1 MSCAHGT
8 IRTSVASNRGL
19 AQRLDGEA
27 GPGYTRSEK
36 RERPAM
42 TYRTKR
48 LTIAIGAMLV
58 SALGTIAA
66 HAADL
71 QKVRFGTDWKAE
83 AEHGGYYQ
91 AIATGIY
98 RRYGLDVEL
107 RQGGPQVNHAQLL
120 AAGRLD
126 FNIATNSFVPLNF
139 VQQNVPMV
147 AVAAIFQKDPSV
159 LIAHPGQGD
168 DSFAALKGKPIMI
181 GSDTRIG
188 SWIFL
193 KKKFGYSDSQI
204 RPYTFSVAPFLANP
218 QAIQQGYLSS
228 EPFTIEKAGVKPVV
242 LLIADAG
249 YSSYSSLI
257 ETSDRLVHA
266 NPDLVQRF
274 VDASIEGWHSYLY
287 GDPAP
292 ADALIK
298 RDNPEMT
305 DALLA
310 YGIAK
315 LKEYGI
321 VDSGAA
327 KTDGIGAMTDARWRD
342 FFDTMSDAGVYPKD
356 MDYKKAFTL
365 QFVNKKVGIEP

>member
-1 MSCAHGT
+1 MRGISMQFN
-8 IRTSVASNRGL
+8 IVAAIALL
-19 AQRLDGEA
+19 ALA
-27 GPGYTRSEK
+27 
-36 RERPAM
+36 A
-42 TYRTKR
+42 
-48 LTIAIGAMLV
+48 AVGAA
-58 SALGTIAA
+58 SAQT
-66 HAADL
+66 
-71 QKVRFGTDWKAE
+71 VRFGTDWKAE
-83 AEHGGYYQ
+83 AEHGGYYE

-98 RRYGLDVEL
+98 RRHGLDVQL

-139 VQQNVPMV
+139 VREKIPMV

-159 LIAHPGQGD
+159 LIAHPGRGN

-181 GSDTRIG
+181 GSDTRVG

-193 KKKFGYSDSQI
+193 KKKFGYTDDQI

-218 QAIQQGYLSS
+218 GAIQQGYLTS
-228 EPFTIEKAGVKPVV
+228 EPFTIEQTGVKPIV

-249 YSSYSSLI
+249 YSSYASLI
-257 ETSDRLVHA
+257 ETSQQLVGE

-274 VDASIEGWHSYLY
+274 VDASIEGWVNYLY

-292 ADALIK
+292 ANALIK
-298 RDNPEMT
+298 RDNSEMT

-315 LKEYGI
+315 IKEYGI
-321 VDSGAA
+321 VDSGDA
-327 KTDGIGAMTDARWRD
+327 KKYGIGAMTDARWRD
-342 FFDTMSDAGVYPKD
+342 FFDTVAGTGVYPTD

-365 QFVNKKVGIEP
+365 QFVDKKVGMRP

>member
-1 MSCAHGT
+1 MKRGHWRAFRARRLKISFLRSQRSVLAAVVGVLVGALIGT
-8 IRTSVASNRGL
+8 AAAA
-19 AQRLDGEA
+19 AQARA
-27 GPGYTRSEK
+27 
-36 RERPAM
+36 PAQ
-42 TYRTKR
+42 
-48 LTIAIGAMLV
+48 AQAQ
-58 SALGTIAA
+58 A
-66 HAADL
+66 
-71 QKVRFGTDWKAE
+71 QPVRFGTDWKAE

-98 RRYGLDVEL
+98 RRYGLDVAL

-139 VQQNVPMV
+139 VRQNIPMV

-168 DSFAALKGKPIMI
+168 DSLAALKGKPIMI

-193 KKKFGYSDSQI
+193 KKKFGYTDDQI
-204 RPYTFSVAPFLANP
+204 RPYAFSVAPFLADP
-218 QAIQQGYLSS
+218 KAIQQGYLSS
-228 EPFTIEKAGVKPVV
+228 EPFTIEQAGVKPVV
-242 LLIADAG
+242 LLLADAG

-257 ETSDRLVHA
+257 ETSDKLVRDH
-266 NPDLVQRF
+266 PDLVQHF
-274 VDASIEGWHSYLY
+274 VDASIEGWYSYLY

-292 ADALIK
+292 ANALIK

-315 LKEYGI
+315 IKEYGI
-321 VDSGAA
+321 VDSGDA
-327 KTDGIGAMTDARWRD
+327 KKTGIGTMTEARWQD
-342 FFDTMSDAGVYPKD
+342 FFETMAGAGVYPAQ

-365 QFVNKKVGIEP
+365 AFIGKKVGMKP

>member
-1 MSCAHGT
+1 MRGSARRLAILIGAVSCALAGWSAGATARTQT
-8 IRTSVASNRGL
+8 I
-19 AQRLDGEA
+19 
-27 GPGYTRSEK
+27 
-36 RERPAM
+36 
-42 TYRTKR
+42 
-48 LTIAIGAMLV
+48 
-58 SALGTIAA
+58 
-66 HAADL
+66 
-71 QKVRFGTDWKAE
+71 RFGTDWKAQ
-83 AEHGGYYQ
+83 AEHGGYYE

-139 VQQNVPMV
+139 VRENIPMV
-147 AVAAIFQKDPSV
+147 AVAALFQKDPSV

-188 SWIFL
+188 SWLFL
-193 KKKFGYSDSQI
+193 KKKFGYTDDQI
-204 RPYTFSVAPFLANP
+204 RPYAFSVAPFLANP

-228 EPFTIEKAGVKPVV
+228 EPFTIEQHGVKPVV
-242 LLIADAG
+242 LLLADAG

-257 ETSDRLVHA
+257 ETSQKLVRDH
-266 NPDLVQRF
+266 PDMVQRF
-274 VDASIEGWHSYLY
+274 VDASIEGWHDYLY

-292 ADALIK
+292 ANALIK

-315 LKEYGI
+315 IKQYGI
-321 VDSGAA
+321 VDSGDA
-327 KTDGIGAMTDARWRD
+327 KRYGIGAMTDARWRD
-342 FFDTMSDAGVYPKD
+342 FFETMAGAGVYPKN
-356 MDYKKAFTL
+356 MDYKKAYTL
-365 QFVNKKVGIEP
+365 QFVDKKFGNQP